1 MKMKRIL
8 NTLLI
13 SAVSVLA
20 FSCQE
25 MPDIDVASNESIVLD
40 ISSGLTKAA
49 DTDVESF
56 VSHLDVIIFDVDGTV
71 PGNKVYSGRYN
82 VNNASSVTLNAK
94 RSSFP
99 AGSRYYVY
107 LIANSTLAEAD
118 FGAVATYNDLVD
130 KKQEDFDLH
139 LTGLTVEGA
148 PKYFLMDAV
157 AEDTDGAS
165 PVVLNN
171 GVLSDNTVLSALLTR
186 AAAKVVVNIKASE
199 KVEFKNFTVAEGSEG
214 GLYYLRNMPYD
225 AYLLAEARE
234 DEDIR
239 TAKVRNTAKTNNAYF
254 TWNPSADSRN
264 VSLTTYVYPN
274 NWADNSI
281 LERETSIVV
290 NLPMIFTSDGTSTD
304 YKNSWYK
311 IPMTDEKMFRR
322 NNYYEVNIDLIR
334 PGAAT
339 ESVPEVLTDIYYS
352 VIEWTSQDIFV
363 GGDDR
368 PKYLS
373 VNRESMEMHNI
384 AVDATTLE
392 FASSSPV
399 TITVK
404 DVYYYDKFGQKTPV
418 SPDITGTTDGGIA
431 GNITV
436 NSPVPTNKT
445 IRYFTLVVT
454 NQEGISREVDVI
466 QYPLEYITN
475 TLSTYSYRSDF
486 LSSSG
491 DPTGTAIAEHY
502 EKRSS
507 FSRFSVDYD
516 NGTYQYRSDD
526 NGFFACK
533 YVNETYDS
541 GDNQGL
547 SDVDTYTASG
557 TSGFNDPYNARMY
570 NIRIMASSGSYIIG
584 RPKITDGVTDPGTDN
599 AQLVS
604 PSFTIASRLG
614 TLTTGRVGPDD
625 TDMTEPDPEDY
636 GGEYVWNWGYEL
648 TWPDGSDE
656 EGYYRDYYAYEKSRY
671 LRVYA
676 EHCKQYVEIYKD
688 SVTGNMVHLNDW
700 RLPTEAELKIIYKYQ
715 GGENTN
721 ADAIDYLLNA
731 GAYFS
736 ASGPV
741 ANPNNNMSGISVR
754 CIRDSY

>member
-1 MKMKRIL
+1 MKRIL

-56 VSHLDVIIFDVDGTV
+56 VSHLDVIIFDIDGTV

-99 AGSRYYVY
+99 AGSRYYVF
-107 LIANSTLAEAD
+107 LIANSTLPDAD
-118 FGAVATYNDLVD
+118 FTAVTTYNDLVD
-130 KKQEDFDLH
+130 KKQEDYDLH

-157 AEDTDGAS
+157 AEDADGAS

-239 TAKVRNTAKTNNAYF
+239 TAKVRNTSKTNNAYF

-290 NLPMIFTSDGTSTD
+290 NLPMTFTSDGTSTD

-311 IPMTDEKMFRR
+311 IPMTDEKMFKR
-322 NNYYEVNIDLIR
+322 NNYYEVNIDLNR

-339 ESVPEVLTDIYYS
+339 ETVPEELKDIYYS
-352 VIEWTSQDIFV
+352 VTEWTVQDIFV

-373 VNRESMEMHNI
+373 VNKESMEMHNI

-399 TITVK
+399 TVTVK

-436 NSPVPTNKT
+436 NSPVPTNNA

-454 NQEGISREVDVI
+454 NQEGITREVTVA

-475 TLSTYSYRSDF
+475 QQGWYSYRSDF
-486 LSSSG
+486 Y
-491 DPTGTAIAEHY
+491 TGTYAPTTY
-502 EKRSS
+502 EYKG
-507 FSRFSVDYD
+507 SRRVAADWDNNSWDYSTSVQNNY
-516 NGTYQYRSDD
+516 
-526 NGFFACK
+526 FFGSKVARM
-533 YVNETYDS
+533 NAD
-541 GDNQGL
+541 
-547 SDVDTYTASG
+547 G
-557 TSGFNDPYNARMY
+557 TSRLYYYSWSQYGSTVNTNAGNLTSLDNARMY
-570 NIRIMASSGSYIIG
+570 HVQITASSGKYTIG
-584 RPKITDGVTDPGTDN
+584 IPKQDANGFTDDGEDN
-599 AQLVS
+599 AELVS
-604 PSFTIASRLG
+604 PSFMIASQLG
-614 TLTTGRVGPDD
+614 ATQPPTSVEQAERHCREYVEVHDPDNDPD
-625 TDMTEPDPEDY
+625 TDNAIHYD
-636 GGEYVWNWGYEL
+636 N
-648 TWPDGSDE
+648 
-656 EGYYRDYYAYEKSRY
+656 
-671 LRVYA
+671 
-676 EHCKQYVEIYKD
+676 
-688 SVTGNMVHLNDW
+688 W
-700 RLPTEAELKIIYKYQ
+700 RLPTAAEIQIIIDFQYV
-715 GGENTN
+715 EN
-721 ADAIDYLLNA
+721 AAMDEVL
-731 GAYFS
+731 
-736 ASGPV
+736 SGPYYWSATGQV
-741 ANPNNNMSGISVR
+741 NNSGSGDNGTQSAVR
-754 CIRDSY
+754 CIRDVY

>member
-1 MKMKRIL
+1 MKRIL

-56 VSHLDVIIFDVDGTV
+56 VSHLDVIIFDVDGTL

-99 AGSRYYVY
+99 AGSIYYVY
-107 LIANSTLAEAD
+107 LIANSTLPEAD
-118 FGAVATYNDLVD
+118 FTAVTTYNDLVD
-130 KKQEDFDLH
+130 KKQEDYDLH

-157 AEDTDGAS
+157 AEDADGVS

-239 TAKVRNTAKTNNAYF
+239 TAKVRNTSKTNNAYF

-290 NLPMIFTSDGTSTD
+290 NLPMTFTSDGTSTD

-322 NNYYEVNIDLIR
+322 NNYYEVNIDLNR

-339 ESVPEVLTDIYYS
+339 ETVPEELKDIYYS
-352 VIEWTSQDIFV
+352 VTEWTVQDILV

-373 VNRESMEMHNI
+373 VNKESMEMHNI

-404 DVYYYDKFGQKTPV
+404 DIYYYDKFGQKTPV

-436 NSPVPTNKT
+436 NSPVPDNNA
-445 IRYFTLVVT
+445 IRYFTLVIT
-454 NQEGISREVDVI
+454 NEEGITREVTVA

-475 TLSTYSYRSDF
+475 QQGWYSYRSDF
-486 LSSSG
+486 Y
-491 DPTGTAIAEHY
+491 TGTYAPTTY
-502 EKRSS
+502 EYKG
-507 FSRFSVDYD
+507 SRRVAADWDNNSWDYSTSVQNNY
-516 NGTYQYRSDD
+516 
-526 NGFFACK
+526 FFGSKVARM
-533 YVNETYDS
+533 NAD
-541 GDNQGL
+541 
-547 SDVDTYTASG
+547 G
-557 TSGFNDPYNARMY
+557 TSRLYYYSWSQYGSTVNTNAGNLTSLDNARMY
-570 NIRIMASSGSYIIG
+570 HVQITASSGKYTIG
-584 RPKITDGVTDPGTDN
+584 IPKQDENGFTDDGEDN
-599 AQLVS
+599 AELVS
-604 PSFTIASRLG
+604 PSFMIASQLG
-614 TLTTGRVGPDD
+614 ATQPPTSVEQAERHCREYVEVHDPDNDPD
-625 TDMTEPDPEDY
+625 TDNAIHYD
-636 GGEYVWNWGYEL
+636 N
-648 TWPDGSDE
+648 
-656 EGYYRDYYAYEKSRY
+656 
-671 LRVYA
+671 
-676 EHCKQYVEIYKD
+676 
-688 SVTGNMVHLNDW
+688 W
-700 RLPTEAELKIIYKYQ
+700 RLPTAAEIQIIIDFQYV
-715 GGENTN
+715 EN
-721 ADAIDYLLNA
+721 AAMDEVL
-731 GAYFS
+731 
-736 ASGPV
+736 SGPYYWSATGQV
-741 ANPNNNMSGISVR
+741 NNPGSGDDGTQSAVR
-754 CIRDSY
+754 CIRDVY

>member
-1 MKMKRIL
+1 MKRIL

-25 MPDIDVASNESIVLD
+25 MPDIDMASNESIVLD

-56 VSHLDVIIFDVDGTV
+56 VSHLDVIIFDIDGTV

-107 LIANSTLAEAD
+107 LIANSTLPDAD
-118 FGAVATYNDLVD
+118 FTAVTTYNDLVD
-130 KKQEDFDLH
+130 KKQEDYDLH

-157 AEDTDGAS
+157 AEDADGAS

-239 TAKVRNTAKTNNAYF
+239 TAKVRNTSKTNNAYF

-290 NLPMIFTSDGTSTD
+290 NLPMTFTSDGTSTD

-322 NNYYEVNIDLIR
+322 NNYYEVNIDLNR

-339 ESVPEVLTDIYYS
+339 ETVPEELKDIYYS
-352 VIEWTSQDIFV
+352 VTEWTVQDIFV

-373 VNRESMEMHNI
+373 VNKELMEMHNI

-399 TITVK
+399 TVTVK
-404 DVYYYDKFGQKTPV
+404 DIYYYDKFGQKTPV

-436 NSPVPTNKT
+436 NSPVPTNNA

-454 NQEGISREVDVI
+454 NQEGITREVTVA

-475 TLSTYSYRSDF
+475 QQGWYSYRSDF
-486 LSSSG
+486 Y
-491 DPTGTAIAEHY
+491 TGTYAPTTY
-502 EKRSS
+502 EYKG
-507 FSRFSVDYD
+507 SRRVAADWDNNSWDYSTSVQNNYFFGSKVARM
-516 NGTYQYRSDD
+516 NDD
-526 NGFFACK
+526 
-533 YVNETYDS
+533 
-541 GDNQGL
+541 
-547 SDVDTYTASG
+547 G
-557 TSGFNDPYNARMY
+557 TSRLYYYSWSQYGSTVNTNAGNLTSLDNARMY
-570 NIRIMASSGSYIIG
+570 HVQITSSSGKYTIG
-584 RPKITDGVTDPGTDN
+584 IPKQDANGFTDDGEDN
-599 AQLVS
+599 AELVS
-604 PSFTIASRLG
+604 PSFMIASQLG
-614 TLTTGRVGPDD
+614 ATQPPTSVEQAERHCREYVEVHDPDNNPD
-625 TDMTEPDPEDY
+625 TDNAIHYD
-636 GGEYVWNWGYEL
+636 N
-648 TWPDGSDE
+648 
-656 EGYYRDYYAYEKSRY
+656 
-671 LRVYA
+671 
-676 EHCKQYVEIYKD
+676 
-688 SVTGNMVHLNDW
+688 W
-700 RLPTEAELKIIYKYQ
+700 RLPTAAEIQIIIDFQYA
-715 GGENTN
+715 EN
-721 ADAIDYLLNA
+721 AAMDEVL
-731 GAYFS
+731 
-736 ASGPV
+736 SGPYYWSATGQV
-741 ANPNNNMSGISVR
+741 NNPGSGDDGTQSAVR
-754 CIRDSY
+754 CIRDVY

>member
-25 MPDIDVASNESIVLD
+25 MPDIDMASNESIVLD

-56 VSHLDVIIFDVDGTV
+56 VSHLDVIIFDVDGTL

-107 LIANSTLAEAD
+107 LIANSTLPEAD
-118 FGAVATYNDLVD
+118 FTAVTTYNDLVD
-130 KKQEDFDLH
+130 KKQEDYDLH

-157 AEDTDGAS
+157 AEDADGAS

-239 TAKVRNTAKTNNAYF
+239 TAKVRNTSKTNNAYF

-290 NLPMIFTSDGTSTD
+290 NLPMTFTSDGTSTD

-322 NNYYEVNIDLIR
+322 NNYYEVNIDLNR

-339 ESVPEVLTDIYYS
+339 ETVPEELKDIYYS
-352 VIEWTSQDIFV
+352 VTEWTVQDIFV

-373 VNRESMEMHNI
+373 VNKELMEMHNI

-399 TITVK
+399 TVTVK
-404 DVYYYDKFGQKTPV
+404 DIYYYDKFGQKTPV

-436 NSPVPTNKT
+436 NSPVPTNNA

-454 NQEGISREVDVI
+454 NQEGITREVTVA

-475 TLSTYSYRSDF
+475 QQGWYSYRSDF
-486 LSSSG
+486 Y
-491 DPTGTAIAEHY
+491 TGTYAPTTY
-502 EKRSS
+502 EYKG
-507 FSRFSVDYD
+507 SRRVAADWDNNSWDYSTSVQNNYFFGSKVARM
-516 NGTYQYRSDD
+516 NDD
-526 NGFFACK
+526 
-533 YVNETYDS
+533 
-541 GDNQGL
+541 
-547 SDVDTYTASG
+547 G
-557 TSGFNDPYNARMY
+557 TSRLYYYSWSQYGSTVNTNAGNLTSLDNARMY
-570 NIRIMASSGSYIIG
+570 HVQITSSSGKYTIG
-584 RPKITDGVTDPGTDN
+584 IPKQDANGFTDDGEDN
-599 AQLVS
+599 AELVS
-604 PSFTIASRLG
+604 PSFMIASQLG
-614 TLTTGRVGPDD
+614 ATQPPTSVEQAERHCREYVEVHDPDNNPD
-625 TDMTEPDPEDY
+625 TDNAIHYD
-636 GGEYVWNWGYEL
+636 N
-648 TWPDGSDE
+648 
-656 EGYYRDYYAYEKSRY
+656 
-671 LRVYA
+671 
-676 EHCKQYVEIYKD
+676 
-688 SVTGNMVHLNDW
+688 W
-700 RLPTEAELKIIYKYQ
+700 RLPTAAEIQIIIDFQYA
-715 GGENTN
+715 EN
-721 ADAIDYLLNA
+721 AAMDEVL
-731 GAYFS
+731 
-736 ASGPV
+736 SGPYYWSATGQV
-741 ANPNNNMSGISVR
+741 NNPGSGDDGTQSAVR
-754 CIRDSY
+754 CIRDVY

>member
-1 MKMKRIL
+1 MKRIL

-25 MPDIDVASNESIVLD
+25 MPDIDMASNESIVLD

-56 VSHLDVIIFDVDGTV
+56 VSHLDVIIFDVDGTL

-107 LIANSTLAEAD
+107 LIANSTLPEAD
-118 FGAVATYNDLVD
+118 FTAVTTYNDLVD
-130 KKQEDFDLH
+130 KKQEDYDLH

-157 AEDTDGAS
+157 AEDADGAS

-239 TAKVRNTAKTNNAYF
+239 TAKVRNTSKTNNAYF

-322 NNYYEVNIDLIR
+322 NNYYEVNIDLNR

-339 ESVPEVLTDIYYS
+339 ESVPEELEDIYYS
-352 VIEWTSQDIFV
+352 VTEWTVQDIFV

-373 VNRESMEMHNI
+373 VNKESMEMHNI

-436 NSPVPTNKT
+436 NSPVPTNNA

-454 NQEGISREVDVI
+454 NQEGITREVTVA

-475 TLSTYSYRSDF
+475 QQGWYSYRSDF
-486 LSSSG
+486 Y
-491 DPTGTAIAEHY
+491 TGTYAPTTY
-502 EKRSS
+502 EYKG
-507 FSRFSVDYD
+507 SRRVAADWSNNSWNYSTSVQNNYFFGSKVARM
-516 NGTYQYRSDD
+516 NDD
-526 NGFFACK
+526 
-533 YVNETYDS
+533 
-541 GDNQGL
+541 
-547 SDVDTYTASG
+547 G
-557 TSGFNDPYNARMY
+557 TSRLYYYSWSQYGSTVNTNAGNLTSLDNARMY
-570 NIRIMASSGSYIIG
+570 HVQITSSSGKYTIG
-584 RPKITDGVTDPGTDN
+584 IPKQDANGFTDDGEDN
-599 AQLVS
+599 AELVS
-604 PSFTIASRLG
+604 PSFMIASQLG
-614 TLTTGRVGPDD
+614 ATQPPTSVEQAERHCREYVEVHDPDNNPD
-625 TDMTEPDPEDY
+625 TDNAIHYD
-636 GGEYVWNWGYEL
+636 N
-648 TWPDGSDE
+648 
-656 EGYYRDYYAYEKSRY
+656 
-671 LRVYA
+671 
-676 EHCKQYVEIYKD
+676 
-688 SVTGNMVHLNDW
+688 W
-700 RLPTEAELKIIYKYQ
+700 RLPTAAEIQIIIDFQYA
-715 GGENTN
+715 EN
-721 ADAIDYLLNA
+721 AAMDEVL
-731 GAYFS
+731 
-736 ASGPV
+736 SGPYYWSATGQV
-741 ANPNNNMSGISVR
+741 NNPGSGDDGTQSAVR
-754 CIRDSY
+754 CIRDVY

>member
-239 TAKVRNTAKTNNAYF
+239 TAKVRNTSKTNNAYF

-290 NLPMIFTSDGTSTD
+290 NLPMTFTSDGTSTD

-322 NNYYEVNIDLIR
+322 NNYYEVNIDLNR

-339 ESVPEVLTDIYYS
+339 ETVPEELKDIYYS
-352 VIEWTSQDIFV
+352 VTEWTVQDIFV

-373 VNRESMEMHNI
+373 VNKESLEMHNI

-404 DVYYYDKFGQKTPV
+404 DVYYYDKFGQKTSV

-436 NSPVPTNKT
+436 NSPVPTNNA

-454 NQEGISREVDVI
+454 NQEGITREVTVA

-475 TLSTYSYRSDF
+475 QQGWYSYRSDF
-486 LSSSG
+486 Y
-491 DPTGTAIAEHY
+491 TGTYAPTTY
-502 EKRSS
+502 EYKG
-507 FSRFSVDYD
+507 SRRVAADWDNNSWDYSTSVQNNY
-516 NGTYQYRSDD
+516 
-526 NGFFACK
+526 FFGSKVARM
-533 YVNETYDS
+533 NAD
-541 GDNQGL
+541 
-547 SDVDTYTASG
+547 G
-557 TSGFNDPYNARMY
+557 TSRLYYYSWSQYGSTVNTNAGNLTSLDNARMY
-570 NIRIMASSGSYIIG
+570 HVQITASSGKYTIG
-584 RPKITDGVTDPGTDN
+584 IPKQDANGFTDDGEDN
-599 AQLVS
+599 AELVS
-604 PSFTIASRLG
+604 PSFMIASQLG
-614 TLTTGRVGPDD
+614 ATQPPTSVEQAERHCREYVEVHDPDNDPD
-625 TDMTEPDPEDY
+625 TDNAIHYD
-636 GGEYVWNWGYEL
+636 N
-648 TWPDGSDE
+648 
-656 EGYYRDYYAYEKSRY
+656 
-671 LRVYA
+671 
-676 EHCKQYVEIYKD
+676 
-688 SVTGNMVHLNDW
+688 W
-700 RLPTEAELKIIYKYQ
+700 RLPTAAEIQIIIDFQYV
-715 GGENTN
+715 EN
-721 ADAIDYLLNA
+721 AAMDEVL
-731 GAYFS
+731 
-736 ASGPV
+736 SGPYYWSATGQV
-741 ANPNNNMSGISVR
+741 HNPGSGDDDTQSAVR
-754 CIRDSY
+754 CIRDVY

>member
-99 AGSRYYVY
+99 AESRYYVF
-107 LIANSTLAEAD
+107 LIANSTLPEAD
-118 FGAVATYNDLVD
+118 FTAVTTYNDLVD
-130 KKQEDFDLH
+130 KKQEDYDLH

-157 AEDTDGAS
+157 AEDADGVS

-239 TAKVRNTAKTNNAYF
+239 TAKVRNTSKTNNAYF

-290 NLPMIFTSDGTSTD
+290 NLPMTFTSDGTSTD

-322 NNYYEVNIDLIR
+322 NNYYEVNIDLNR

-339 ESVPEVLTDIYYS
+339 ETVPEELKDIYYS
-352 VIEWTSQDIFV
+352 VTEWTVQDILV

-373 VNRESMEMHNI
+373 VNKESMEMHNI

-404 DVYYYDKFGQKTPV
+404 DIYYYDKFGQKTPV

-436 NSPVPTNKT
+436 NSPVPDNNA
-445 IRYFTLVVT
+445 IRYFTLVIT
-454 NQEGISREVDVI
+454 NEEGITREVTVA

-475 TLSTYSYRSDF
+475 QQGWYSYRSDF
-486 LSSSG
+486 Y
-491 DPTGTAIAEHY
+491 TGTYAPTTY
-502 EKRSS
+502 EYKG
-507 FSRFSVDYD
+507 SRRVAADWDNNSWDYSTSVQNNY
-516 NGTYQYRSDD
+516 
-526 NGFFACK
+526 FFGSKVARM
-533 YVNETYDS
+533 NAD
-541 GDNQGL
+541 
-547 SDVDTYTASG
+547 G
-557 TSGFNDPYNARMY
+557 TSRLYYYSWSQYGSTVNTNAGNLTSLDNARMY
-570 NIRIMASSGSYIIG
+570 HVQITASSGKYTIG
-584 RPKITDGVTDPGTDN
+584 IPKQDANGFTDDGEDN
-599 AQLVS
+599 AELVS
-604 PSFTIASRLG
+604 PSFMIASQLG
-614 TLTTGRVGPDD
+614 ATQPPTSVEQAERHCREYVEVHDPDNDPD
-625 TDMTEPDPEDY
+625 TDNAIHYD
-636 GGEYVWNWGYEL
+636 N
-648 TWPDGSDE
+648 
-656 EGYYRDYYAYEKSRY
+656 
-671 LRVYA
+671 
-676 EHCKQYVEIYKD
+676 
-688 SVTGNMVHLNDW
+688 W
-700 RLPTEAELKIIYKYQ
+700 RLPTAAEIQIIIDFQYV
-715 GGENTN
+715 EN
-721 ADAIDYLLNA
+721 AAMDEVL
-731 GAYFS
+731 
-736 ASGPV
+736 SGPYYWSATGQV
-741 ANPNNNMSGISVR
+741 NNPGSGDDGTQSAVR
-754 CIRDSY
+754 CIRDVY

>member
-56 VSHLDVIIFDVDGTV
+56 VSHLDVIIFDVDGTL

-107 LIANSTLAEAD
+107 LIANSTLPEAD
-118 FGAVATYNDLVD
+118 FTAVTTYNDLVD
-130 KKQEDFDLH
+130 KKQEDYDLH

-157 AEDTDGAS
+157 AEDADGAS

-239 TAKVRNTAKTNNAYF
+239 TAKVRNTSKTNNAYF

-290 NLPMIFTSDGTSTD
+290 NLPMTFTSDGTSTD

-322 NNYYEVNIDLIR
+322 NNYYEVNIDLNR

-339 ESVPEVLTDIYYS
+339 ETVPEELKDIYYS
-352 VIEWTSQDIFV
+352 VTEWTVQDIFV

-373 VNRESMEMHNI
+373 VNKESMEMHNI

-436 NSPVPTNKT
+436 NSPVPTNNA

-454 NQEGISREVDVI
+454 NQEGITREVTVA

-475 TLSTYSYRSDF
+475 QQGWYSYRSDF
-486 LSSSG
+486 Y
-491 DPTGTAIAEHY
+491 TGTYAPTTY
-502 EKRSS
+502 EYKG
-507 FSRFSVDYD
+507 SRRVAADWDSNSWDYSTSVQNNYFFGSKVARM
-516 NGTYQYRSDD
+516 NDD
-526 NGFFACK
+526 
-533 YVNETYDS
+533 
-541 GDNQGL
+541 
-547 SDVDTYTASG
+547 G
-557 TSGFNDPYNARMY
+557 TSRLYYYSWSQYGSTVNTNAGNLTSLDNARMY
-570 NIRIMASSGSYIIG
+570 HVQITASSGKYTIG
-584 RPKITDGVTDPGTDN
+584 IPKQDANGFTDDGEDN
-599 AQLVS
+599 AELVS
-604 PSFTIASRLG
+604 PSFMIASQLG
-614 TLTTGRVGPDD
+614 ATQPPTSVEQAERHCREYVEVHDPDNDPD
-625 TDMTEPDPEDY
+625 TDNAIHYD
-636 GGEYVWNWGYEL
+636 N
-648 TWPDGSDE
+648 
-656 EGYYRDYYAYEKSRY
+656 
-671 LRVYA
+671 
-676 EHCKQYVEIYKD
+676 
-688 SVTGNMVHLNDW
+688 W
-700 RLPTEAELKIIYKYQ
+700 RLPTAAEIQIIIDFQYV
-715 GGENTN
+715 EN
-721 ADAIDYLLNA
+721 AAMDEVL
-731 GAYFS
+731 
-736 ASGPV
+736 SGPYYWSATGQV
-741 ANPNNNMSGISVR
+741 NNPGSGDDGTQSAVR
-754 CIRDSY
+754 CIRDVY

>member
-199 KVEFKNFTVAEGSEG
+199 KVEFKNFTVTEGSEG

-239 TAKVRNTAKTNNAYF
+239 TAKVRNTSKTNNAYF

-290 NLPMIFTSDGTSTD
+290 NLPMTFTSDGTSTD

-322 NNYYEVNIDLIR
+322 NNYYEVNIDLNR

-339 ESVPEVLTDIYYS
+339 ETVPEELKDIYYS
-352 VIEWTSQDIFV
+352 VTEWTVQDIFV

-373 VNRESMEMHNI
+373 VNKESLEMHNI

-404 DVYYYDKFGQKTPV
+404 DVYYYDKFGQKTSV

-436 NSPVPTNKT
+436 NSPVPTNNA

-454 NQEGISREVDVI
+454 NQEGITREVTVA

-475 TLSTYSYRSDF
+475 QQGWYSYRSDF
-486 LSSSG
+486 Y
-491 DPTGTAIAEHY
+491 TGTYAPTTY
-502 EKRSS
+502 EYKG
-507 FSRFSVDYD
+507 SRRVAADWDYNSWDYSTSVQNNYFFGSKVARM
-516 NGTYQYRSDD
+516 NDD
-526 NGFFACK
+526 
-533 YVNETYDS
+533 
-541 GDNQGL
+541 
-547 SDVDTYTASG
+547 G
-557 TSGFNDPYNARMY
+557 TSRLYYYSWSQYGSTVNTNAGNLTALDNARMY
-570 NIRIMASSGSYIIG
+570 HVQITASSGKYTIG
-584 RPKITDGVTDPGTDN
+584 IPKQDANGFTDDGEDN
-599 AQLVS
+599 AELVS
-604 PSFTIASRLG
+604 PSFMIASQLG
-614 TLTTGRVGPDD
+614 ATQPPTSVEQAERHCREYVEVHDPDNDPD
-625 TDMTEPDPEDY
+625 TDNAIHYD
-636 GGEYVWNWGYEL
+636 N
-648 TWPDGSDE
+648 
-656 EGYYRDYYAYEKSRY
+656 
-671 LRVYA
+671 
-676 EHCKQYVEIYKD
+676 
-688 SVTGNMVHLNDW
+688 W
-700 RLPTEAELKIIYKYQ
+700 RLPTAAEIQIIIDFQYV
-715 GGENTN
+715 EN
-721 ADAIDYLLNA
+721 AAMDEVL
-731 GAYFS
+731 
-736 ASGPV
+736 SGPYYWSATGQV
-741 ANPNNNMSGISVR
+741 HNPGSGDDDTQSAVR
-754 CIRDSY
+754 CIRDVY

>member
-1 MKMKRIL
+1 MKRIL

-107 LIANSTLAEAD
+107 LIANSTLPEAD
-118 FGAVATYNDLVD
+118 FTAVTTYNDLVD
-130 KKQEDFDLH
+130 KKQEDYDLH

-157 AEDTDGAS
+157 AEDADGAS

-239 TAKVRNTAKTNNAYF
+239 TAKVRNTSKTNNAYF

-290 NLPMIFTSDGTSTD
+290 NLPMTFTSDGTSTD

-322 NNYYEVNIDLIR
+322 NNYYEVNIDLNR

-339 ESVPEVLTDIYYS
+339 ETVPEELKDIYYS
-352 VIEWTSQDIFV
+352 VTEWTVQDIFV

-373 VNRESMEMHNI
+373 VNKELMEMHNI

-399 TITVK
+399 TVTVK
-404 DVYYYDKFGQKTPV
+404 DIYYYDKFGQKTPV

-436 NSPVPTNKT
+436 NSPVPTNNA

-454 NQEGISREVDVI
+454 NQEGITREVTVA

-475 TLSTYSYRSDF
+475 QQGWYSYRSDF
-486 LSSSG
+486 Y
-491 DPTGTAIAEHY
+491 TGTYAPTTY
-502 EKRSS
+502 EYKG
-507 FSRFSVDYD
+507 SRRVAADWDNNSWDYSTSVQNNYFFGSKVARM
-516 NGTYQYRSDD
+516 NDD
-526 NGFFACK
+526 
-533 YVNETYDS
+533 
-541 GDNQGL
+541 
-547 SDVDTYTASG
+547 G
-557 TSGFNDPYNARMY
+557 TSRLYYYSWSQYGSTVNTNAGNLTSLDNARMY
-570 NIRIMASSGSYIIG
+570 HVQITSSSGKYTIG
-584 RPKITDGVTDPGTDN
+584 IPKQDANGFTDDGEDN
-599 AQLVS
+599 AELVS
-604 PSFTIASRLG
+604 PSFMIASQLG
-614 TLTTGRVGPDD
+614 ATQPPTSVEQAERHCREYVEVHDPDNNPD
-625 TDMTEPDPEDY
+625 TDNAIHYD
-636 GGEYVWNWGYEL
+636 N
-648 TWPDGSDE
+648 
-656 EGYYRDYYAYEKSRY
+656 
-671 LRVYA
+671 
-676 EHCKQYVEIYKD
+676 
-688 SVTGNMVHLNDW
+688 W
-700 RLPTEAELKIIYKYQ
+700 RLPTAAEIQIIIDFQYV
-715 GGENTN
+715 EN
-721 ADAIDYLLNA
+721 AAMDEVL
-731 GAYFS
+731 
-736 ASGPV
+736 SGPYYWSATGQV
-741 ANPNNNMSGISVR
+741 NNPGSGDDGTQSAVR
-754 CIRDSY
+754 CIRDVY

>member
-56 VSHLDVIIFDVDGTV
+56 VSHLDVIIFDVDGTL

-99 AGSRYYVY
+99 AGSIYYVY
-107 LIANSTLAEAD
+107 LIANSTLPEAD
-118 FGAVATYNDLVD
+118 FTAVTTYNDLVD
-130 KKQEDFDLH
+130 KKQEDYDLH

-157 AEDTDGAS
+157 AEDADGAS

-234 DEDIR
+234 DVDIR
-239 TAKVRNTAKTNNAYF
+239 TAKVRNTSKTNNAYF

-290 NLPMIFTSDGTSTD
+290 NLPMTFTSDGTSTD

-322 NNYYEVNIDLIR
+322 NNYYEVNIDLNR

-339 ESVPEVLTDIYYS
+339 ETVPEELEDIYYS
-352 VIEWTSQDIFV
+352 VTEWTVQDILV

-373 VNRESMEMHNI
+373 VNKESMEMHNI

-436 NSPVPTNKT
+436 NSPVPDNNA
-445 IRYFTLVVT
+445 IRYFTLVIT
-454 NQEGISREVDVI
+454 NEEGITREVTVA

-475 TLSTYSYRSDF
+475 QQGWYSYRSDF
-486 LSSSG
+486 Y
-491 DPTGTAIAEHY
+491 TGTYAPTTY
-502 EKRSS
+502 EYKG
-507 FSRFSVDYD
+507 SRRVAADWDNNSWDYSTSVQNNY
-516 NGTYQYRSDD
+516 
-526 NGFFACK
+526 FFGSKVARM
-533 YVNETYDS
+533 NAD
-541 GDNQGL
+541 
-547 SDVDTYTASG
+547 G
-557 TSGFNDPYNARMY
+557 TSRLYYYSWSQYGSTVNTNAGNLTSLDNARMY
-570 NIRIMASSGSYIIG
+570 HVQITASSGKYTIG
-584 RPKITDGVTDPGTDN
+584 IPKQDANGFTDDGEDN
-599 AQLVS
+599 AELVS
-604 PSFTIASRLG
+604 PSFMIASQLG
-614 TLTTGRVGPDD
+614 ATQPPTSVEQAERHCREYVEVHDPDNDPD
-625 TDMTEPDPEDY
+625 TDNAIHYD
-636 GGEYVWNWGYEL
+636 N
-648 TWPDGSDE
+648 
-656 EGYYRDYYAYEKSRY
+656 
-671 LRVYA
+671 
-676 EHCKQYVEIYKD
+676 
-688 SVTGNMVHLNDW
+688 W
-700 RLPTEAELKIIYKYQ
+700 RLPTAAEIQIIIDFQYV
-715 GGENTN
+715 EN
-721 ADAIDYLLNA
+721 AAMDEVL
-731 GAYFS
+731 
-736 ASGPV
+736 SGPYYWSATGQV
-741 ANPNNNMSGISVR
+741 NNPGSGDDGTQSAVR
-754 CIRDSY
+754 CIRDVY

>member
-1 MKMKRIL
+1 MKRIL

-25 MPDIDVASNESIVLD
+25 MPDIDMASNESIVLD

-56 VSHLDVIIFDVDGTV
+56 VSHLDVIIFDVDGTL

-107 LIANSTLAEAD
+107 LIANSTLPEAD
-118 FGAVATYNDLVD
+118 FTAVTTYNDLVD
-130 KKQEDFDLH
+130 KKQEDYDLH

-157 AEDTDGAS
+157 AEDADGAS

-239 TAKVRNTAKTNNAYF
+239 TAKVRNTSKTNNAYF

-290 NLPMIFTSDGTSTD
+290 NLPMTFTSDGTSTD

-322 NNYYEVNIDLIR
+322 NNYYEVNIDLNR

-339 ESVPEVLTDIYYS
+339 ETVPEELKDIYYS
-352 VIEWTSQDIFV
+352 VTEWTVQDIFV

-373 VNRESMEMHNI
+373 VNKELMEMHNI

-399 TITVK
+399 TVTVK
-404 DVYYYDKFGQKTPV
+404 DIYYYDKFGQKTPV

-436 NSPVPTNKT
+436 NSPVPTNNA

-454 NQEGISREVDVI
+454 NQEGITREVTVA

-475 TLSTYSYRSDF
+475 QQGWYSYRSDF
-486 LSSSG
+486 Y
-491 DPTGTAIAEHY
+491 TGTYAPTTY
-502 EKRSS
+502 EYKG
-507 FSRFSVDYD
+507 SRRVAADWDNNSWDYSTSVQNNYFFGSKVARM
-516 NGTYQYRSDD
+516 NDD
-526 NGFFACK
+526 
-533 YVNETYDS
+533 
-541 GDNQGL
+541 
-547 SDVDTYTASG
+547 G
-557 TSGFNDPYNARMY
+557 TSRLYYYSWSQYGSTVNTNAGNLTSLDNARMY
-570 NIRIMASSGSYIIG
+570 HVQITSSSGKYTIG
-584 RPKITDGVTDPGTDN
+584 IPKQDANGFTDDGEDN
-599 AQLVS
+599 AELVS
-604 PSFTIASRLG
+604 PSFMIASQLG
-614 TLTTGRVGPDD
+614 ATQPPTSVEQAERHCREYVEVHDPDNNPD
-625 TDMTEPDPEDY
+625 TDNAIHYD
-636 GGEYVWNWGYEL
+636 N
-648 TWPDGSDE
+648 
-656 EGYYRDYYAYEKSRY
+656 
-671 LRVYA
+671 
-676 EHCKQYVEIYKD
+676 
-688 SVTGNMVHLNDW
+688 W
-700 RLPTEAELKIIYKYQ
+700 RLPTAAEIQIIIDFQYA
-715 GGENTN
+715 EN
-721 ADAIDYLLNA
+721 AAMDEVL
-731 GAYFS
+731 
-736 ASGPV
+736 SGPYYWSATGQV
-741 ANPNNNMSGISVR
+741 NNPGSGDDGTQSAVR
-754 CIRDSY
+754 CIRDVY